1 MIQIKRVYEPA
12 APEDGYRVLVDRLWP
27 RGIKKE
33 VLQLDAWAKTAA
45 PSNELRQ
52 WYHQHLEQQ
61 EEFSRRYRQELNAHP
76 EYWMP
81 LLDQARQGNM
91 TLLYAAK
98 NIEFNHAQV
107 LAEFLEEAQ
116 DRMADTSSPV
126 CYANQFKE

>member
-1 MIQIKRVYEPA
+1 MIYIKRVYEPVA
-12 APEDGYRVLVDRLWP
+12 AEDGYRVLVDRLWP

-33 VLQLDAWAKTAA
+33 ALQLDEWAKTAA

-61 EEFSRRYRQELNAHP
+61 QEFAEHYRQELNAHP

-81 LLDQARQGNM
+81 LLDQMAIGSM

-98 NIEFNHAQV
+98 HIEFNHAQV
-107 LAEFLEEAQ
+107 LADFLEQQQE
-116 DRMADTSSPV
+116 RMADASSPV
-126 CYANQFKE
+126 CYASQFKD

>member
-1 MIQIKRVYEPA
+1 MIHIKRVYETA
-12 APEDGYRVLVDRLWP
+12 SAEDGYRVLVDRLWP

-33 VLQLDAWAKTAA
+33 ILQLDEWAKAAA

-61 EEFSRRYRQELNAHP
+61 QEFVTRYRQELNAHP

-81 LLDQARQGNM
+81 LLDHLAKGNI

-107 LAEFLEEAQ
+107 LAEFLEQQRDAQ
-116 DRMADTSSPV
+116 MDVSSPV
-126 CYANQFKE
+126 CYAKQFKD